1 MKRFASHAAMV
12 AAAAFGLAMPFP
24 AQSAEPRSA
33 KDGAYT
39 AAQIKRGAALYAI
52 KCETCHGPKL
62 TAGEAPPLAGEG
74 FMANWSAYSV
84 GDLFE
89 KVRNTMPTTDPKS
102 LSQQEYADI
111 IALILSFNQFPAGSV
126 ELPGAPD
133 RLKQI
138 RFEATK

>member
-1 MKRFASHAAMV
+1 MNRFIARAATG
-12 AAAAFGLAMPFP
+12 AALACATTFAAQA
-24 AQSAEPRSA
+24 AEPRSA
-33 KDGAYT
+33 RDGAYT
-39 AAQIKRGAALYAI
+39 AAQSKRGAALYAL

-89 KVRNTMPTTDPKS
+89 KIRNTMPATDPKS
-102 LSQQEYADI
+102 LSNQEYADI
-111 IALILSFNQFPAGSV
+111 IALILNFNQFPAGSV
-126 ELPGAPD
+126 ELPGTPD
-133 RLKQI
+133 RLKPI

>member
-1 MKRFASHAAMV
+1 MTAIRNRIALGAA
-12 AAAAFGLAMPFP
+12 LACAITFTTQ
-24 AQSAEPRSA
+24 AAEPRSA

-39 AAQIKRGAALYAI
+39 DAQIKRGAAIYAT

-62 TAGEAPPLAGEG
+62 TAGEAPPLTGEG
-74 FMANWSAYSV
+74 FMANWSAYSL

-89 KVRNTMPTTDPKS
+89 KIRNTMPANDPKS
-102 LSQQEYADI
+102 LSNQEYADI

-126 ELPGAPD
+126 ELPGAPE